1 MTDEALASLV
11 QRVQE
16 SALALAAQ
24 APSRPRVVRVRAG
37 DVSVELEWASEGPA
51 GTIVATEQQDV
62 ASTAAP
68 AGPAEADPPGRAY
81 LTASTVGVFYRSP
94 EPGAPPFVDVGDTVV
109 KGQQVG
115 IIEAMKLMIPV
126 EADAAGCVVEV
137 LVDDGAPV
145 EFGDRL
151 FAVALGE
158 TAAGGT

>member
-1 MTDEALASLV
+1 MTDEVLAALV

-16 SALALAAQ
+16 SALALAAE
-24 APSRPRVVRVRAG
+24 APARPRVVRVRAG
-37 DVSVELEWASEGPA
+37 DVSVELEWASEGAP
-51 GTIVATEQQDV
+51 GTVVATVAAEQQD
-62 ASTAAP
+62 AAP
-68 AGPAEADPPGRAY
+68 TAEADPPGRAY
-81 LTASTVGVFYRSP
+81 VTASTVGVFYRSP
-94 EPGAPPFVDVGDTVV
+94 EPGAPPFVDVGDTIV

-137 LVDDGAPV
+137 LVDDGAAV

-158 TAAGGT
+158 TAAGGA